1 MDTLQGNYS
10 SSEGSDD
17 ENAVSEQQKVTQ
29 RRKAQNASFEALL
42 VSILIIILAG
52 TTNCDTGS
60 HIMPS
65 RTLPE
70 RPSNAP
76 LPCRMMCSQQLT
88 YWPSKT
94 LEQVLWIP
102 ESTNLS
108 CSKRRKFRIRLRC
121 WTPVFPSLS
130 LAVSPRRFRETQPI
144 LSDLLCGPSFLLT
157 CCRIREDPNCSP
169 FAEAYHP
176 Q

>member
-29 RRKAQNASFEALL
+29 RRKTQNASFEALL

-52 TTNCDTGS
+52 PTNCDTGS
-60 HIMPS
+60 HIMPF

-76 LPCRMMCSQQLT
+76 LTCRMMCSQQLT

-94 LEQVLWIP
+94 LEQVLLIP
-102 ESTNLS
+102 ESTKLNY
-108 CSKRRKFRIRLRC
+108 SKRRKFRIRLPC
-121 WTPVFPSLS
+121 WTPVCLSLS
-130 LAVSPRRFRETQPI
+130 VPSRRFRETQPI
-144 LSDLLCGPSFLLT
+144 LSELLCGPSFPLT